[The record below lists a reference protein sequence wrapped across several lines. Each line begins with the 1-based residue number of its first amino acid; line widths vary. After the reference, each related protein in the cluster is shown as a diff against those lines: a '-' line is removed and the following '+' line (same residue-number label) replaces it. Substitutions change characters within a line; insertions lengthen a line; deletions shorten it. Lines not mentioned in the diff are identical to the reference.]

1 MINIPFFKKK
11 QQAQERIFEAEVTT
25 AIDIIAPA
33 SVQINPGYL
42 DMSGRMAKSFFIF
55 SYPRYLSAAWLSSV
69 INLDVPME
77 ISMFIHPVDT
87 GYILKRLRRSV
98 TEVQSELMEKQEKG
112 LVRDP
117 QLETAFQD
125 LEGLRDR
132 LQTAQEK
139 MFRFGL
145 YLTIYGETQ
154 EELRSIETTL
164 RSIFESRLIYIKPAL
179 YQQKEGFN
187 SCLPY
192 GRDLLQVHT

>member
-11 QQAQERIFEAEVTT
+11 KQAQERIFEASVVT

-69 INLDVPME
+69 INLDVPLE

-112 LVRDP
+112 LVRD
-117 QLETAFQD
+117 QELESAFQD

-132 LQTAQEK
+132 LQTSQAK
-139 MFRFGL
+139 MFRFEL

-164 RSIFESRLIYIKPAL
+164 RYIINCHLIYFKHA
-179 YQQKEGFN
+179 
-187 SCLPY
+187 
-192 GRDLLQVHT
+192 